1 MSEHTGA
8 TASTYLAPELRKVVA
23 ELVADI
29 SGRIQHAQ
37 NELDFLVVERLR
49 FAARP
54 EASFVVRL
62 HPSLSVV
69 ADRLASA
76 VQLCG
81 QRDYQAYAHRIN
93 AISKVRWTHDRQNPL
108 GADVLARAYLACLTD
123 CLDTPEKRSII
134 EPLLLGENARSLF
147 NVLMATDDFMDA
159 LSIDAAPAEPAI
171 QFGRSLQSPK
181 QPTVDRA
188 SIEQVF
194 APKSPEIQDTQPS
207 DESFQVPPKRAPAQ
221 VANAQTRVQRVTSR
235 ARVADSFSAP
245 HQLSHAQDS
254 DGSALQAAIVA
265 GVIRPEVAGVTAAG
279 SRLGDYT
286 AVRTIERIEDNALR
300 FAHQAGEQAHSKQAR
315 RRYFE
320 AVREQLRAEQ
330 CPPSQLSIVDLVAA
344 MFDLVIDDLRMPEN
358 LRPLVWR
365 LQQPALLLSLLDP
378 GYLGDHPRSVRALL
392 ENLGA
397 LAAEF
402 GAELTRDSDLFRR
415 IETLVRAVE
424 IISARLAD
432 RSRALAQEVEK
443 EFDQCATGMAQLI
456 ERLERDR
463 RSFDQAPGQINR
475 RDFSRR
481 PARDEERRVSEHLRA
496 QIADR
501 TAGRALPQSVLVFL
515 DSVWLRYMRTTLLRE
530 GANSA
535 SFKNA
540 EQVIDDL
547 LWTLDGQTGA
557 GNRRQLAQRIPTL
570 IEQVNLGMSE
580 VSAKEQDHQAFF
592 DELFLIHLRKLQRLP
607 GEHPPTARASENDS
621 ASGNSQTAGIS
632 PSPEAESSASDES
645 QVPVL
650 RTPVKLSESET
661 AMWQPTAPATVSIVG
676 PVTEGAGR
684 LASNDD
690 HVSAATIPLGGNRL
704 LSVLQEIDLA
714 DLPAQTD
721 PSATTD
727 SAAIDAMA
735 CGDWLEYRQSN
746 GQRVNL
752 KVAWLSDRRSVA
764 LLVRHPDRRAMSK
777 PMSRL
782 KKLMRSG
789 RLRLLRAE
797 HAA

>member
-1 MSEHTGA
+1 MIFE
-8 TASTYLAPELRKVVA
+8 YLT
-23 ELVADI
+23 I
-29 SGRIQHAQ
+29 CGR
-37 NELDFLVVERLR
+37 
-49 FAARP
+49 
-54 EASFVVRL
+54 
-62 HPSLSVV
+62 
-69 ADRLASA
+69 
-76 VQLCG
+76 LCG
-81 QRDYQAYAHRIN
+81 GFSSQ
-93 AISKVRWTHDRQNPL
+93 PCC
-108 GADVLARAYLACLTD
+108 CL
-123 CLDTPEKRSII
+123 CSI
-134 EPLLLGENARSLF
+134 R
-147 NVLMATDDFMDA
+147 
-159 LSIDAAPAEPAI
+159 
-171 QFGRSLQSPK
+171 
-181 QPTVDRA
+181 
-188 SIEQVF
+188 
-194 APKSPEIQDTQPS
+194 
-207 DESFQVPPKRAPAQ
+207 
-221 VANAQTRVQRVTSR
+221 
-235 ARVADSFSAP
+235 
-245 HQLSHAQDS
+245 
-254 DGSALQAAIVA
+254 
-265 GVIRPEVAGVTAAG
+265 
-279 SRLGDYT
+279 
-286 AVRTIERIEDNALR
+286 
-300 FAHQAGEQAHSKQAR
+300 
-315 RRYFE
+315 
-320 AVREQLRAEQ
+320 
-330 CPPSQLSIVDLVAA
+330 
-344 MFDLVIDDLRMPEN
+344 
-358 LRPLVWR
+358 
-365 LQQPALLLSLLDP
+365 

-415 IETLVRAVE
+415 LETLVRAVE

-432 RSRALAQEVEK
+432 RSRVLAQEVEK
-443 EFDQCATGMAQLI
+443 EFDQCANGMAQLI

-481 PARDEERRVSEHLRA
+481 PAREEERRVSEHLKA
-496 QIADR
+496 QIAER
-501 TAGRALPQSVLVFL
+501 IAGRPLPQSVRVFL

-547 LWTLDGQTGA
+547 LWTLDEQSGA

-570 IEQVNLGMSE
+570 IEQVNLGMRE
-580 VSAKEQDHQAFF
+580 VSAKEQEHQAFF

-607 GEHPPTARASENDS
+607 GEHATAVSANDGAS
-621 ASGNSQTAGIS
+621 ASS
-632 PSPEAESSASDES
+632 EATDTGRRPATKTSEPDEAA
-645 QVPVL
+645 VPVL
-650 RTPVKLSESET
+650 QTPVTLNESET
-661 AMWQPTAPATVSIVG
+661 AIWQPTAPATVSIVG

-684 LASNDD
+684 RASNDD

-714 DLPAQTD
+714 DLPARTD

-789 RLRLLRAE
+789 RLRILRAE